1 MSKFILWNNTDIFGL
16 YDNLEHV
23 SSIML
28 DNIINYLTV
37 YVEFKKL
44 NNKINFPDF
53 TFKIDEIKENNTKEN
68 ILTYNLLNDNIQ
80 LLYSLNSSNNKLSQ
94 IVNLYSNMS
103 DNNILETILNN
114 KNNDYS
120 IFEEATTESSDI
132 SSDTSDLNDSSDNS
146 VSLVFENKNDEIM
159 LMEDNNQKNDLIEQQ
174 RQKIEALL
182 NKKTVL
188 ENKKKKQK
196 EKEDEIERRFEVDYD
211 VYMKLKNKYTLEN
224 VPDIFKYKYI
234 VFNKIEQNNLL
245 EDKIKAKEFYK
256 KNFNVINKN
265 IGSSIFNNIFNQK
278 EPEEDLIDSE
288 NSGNTFDNIKELSDS
303 DESINNENIQSEEIL
318 LH

>member
-44 NNKINFPDF
+44 NDKINFPDF

-68 ILTYNLLNDNIQ
+68 ILTYNLINDNIE
-80 LLYSLNSSNNKLSQ
+80 LLYSLNNSNNKMSQ
-94 IVNLYSNMS
+94 IVHLYSKIS

-114 KNNDYS
+114 KNNDYN
-120 IFEEATTESSDI
+120 IFEEATSDDSDV
-132 SSDTSDLNDSSDNS
+132 SSDTSELNDSSDESLN
-146 VSLVFENKNDEIM
+146 LVFENNDDEIV
-159 LMEDNNQKNDLIEQQ
+159 LIEDNNQKNDIIDQQ
-174 RQKIEALL
+174 RQKIEDLL
-182 NKKTVL
+182 NKKNML
-188 ENKKKKQK
+188 ENKKKKEK
-196 EKEDEIERRFEVDYD
+196 EKEEEIERRFDVDYD
-211 VYMKLKNKYTLEN
+211 VYMKLKNKYTLDN

-234 VFNKIEQNNLL
+234 IFNKIEKNNLL

-256 KNFNVINKN
+256 NNFNVINKN

-288 NSGNTFDNIKELSDS
+288 NSGHILDNIKELSDS
-303 DESINNENIQSEEIL
+303 DESINNGNIQSEDIL